1 MIAVLTY
8 KPYIRLRKIIVVM
21 LAAIAIALPQSS
33 FAQTGVPE
41 SHVKAVFLFNFT
53 QFTEWPEGSF
63 ADGNAPLVIGI
74 LGNDPFDR
82 YLEETVKDERVQGR
96 HIVIQHYKSIDEVK
110 SCHLLYISEKD
121 PDKVSEI
128 IGALKKPRMLT
139 VSDCRNFTKIGG
151 MIGFIKRNNK
161 IKLQANPTAAR
172 SAGLT
177 ISSKLLRVSEIT
189 D

>member
-1 MIAVLTY
+1 MTAVLTY
-8 KPYIRLRKIIVVM
+8 KSYIRLRKILVVL
-21 LAAIAIALPQSS
+21 LAAIAIALPRSS

-74 LGNDPFDR
+74 LGSDPFDR
-82 YLEETVKDERVQGR
+82 YLEETVKGERVQGR
-96 HIVIQHYKSIDEVK
+96 QIVIHHYKTVAEVK

-121 PDKVSEI
+121 PEKVIEI
-128 IGALKKPRMLT
+128 LGALNKPKMLT
-139 VSDCRNFTKIGG
+139 VSDCRNFTRLGG
-151 MIGFIKRNNK
+151 MIGFIRKNNK
-161 IKLQANPTAAR
+161 IKLQANPTVAK

-177 ISSKLLRVSEIT
+177 ISSKLLRVSEIIE
-189 D
+189 